1 MALTTEI
8 ESVNQMLGHIGEAPI
23 NSLADSAALPIS
35 GSIALTTLREV
46 AKEVQT
52 EEWHFNTVTDFEP
65 ILESDGRLKLPDN
78 TLFADAVSLSN
89 DYVQRGLYMYNRKGR
104 TYIFTATVKVDLT
117 EQLDWDDLPEPA
129 RRYITLRASRIFQ
142 GRIVGSRELEALI
155 AVDEMQARARLQEL
169 DSQSS
174 DRTIFDSPDVYYRL
188 GVNRNYNVTTS

>member
-8 ESVNQMLGHIGEAPI
+8 ESVNQMLGHIGEAPV
-23 NSLADSAALPIS
+23 NSLADTAALPIS

-52 EEWHFNTVTDFEP
+52 EEWHFNTVTDHEISP
-65 ILESDGRLKLPDN
+65 NGDSKIPLPAT
-78 TLFADAVSLSN
+78 TLFVDAVNST
-89 DYVQRGLYMYNRKGR
+89 DDFVQRGLFLYNRKDR
-104 TYIFTATVKVDLT
+104 TFTFTSAVKVDLT
-117 EQLDWDDLPEPA
+117 EQLDWDDLIEPA

-169 DSQSS
+169 DAQSS
-174 DRTIFDSPDVYYRL
+174 DRTIFDSADVYYRL
-188 GVNRNYNVTTS
+188 GVNRKYNVSA